1 MGKQADQAAVAVLHL
16 HVYHGDI
23 CEAHHSPA
31 SAGAA
36 ICWSEEA
43 FTVIGGEGMSDVS
56 FSV

>member
-1 MGKQADQAAVAVLHL
+1 MGKEAEQAVVAVLHS

-23 CEAHHSPA
+23 CEVHHSPA

-36 ICWSEEA
+36 ICLSEAA
-43 FTVIGGEGMSDVS
+43 FTAMGEEGTSDVS